1 MNFIYKFCANMYKI
15 KFCSLTN
22 IAFIFCIRG
31 ILSVTPRKILE
42 QTYKNL
48 EVILVDDGSP
58 DNCPKICDEYA
69 AKDKRVKVIHQ
80 ENCGVVIA
88 RQRGILLS
96 QGTYIGFVDPDDWI
110 EKDMFG
116 KMVNCAE
123 SNNADIVICDY
134 KTFNGAEEGVG
145 VVHNQGLDNTWSA
158 EKFRD
163 EFLLDHYPNFLCN
176 KIFKKKLFNGL
187 VCPGNITF
195 EDLYICAELFAKS
208 FKNFYLE
215 EPFYCYRIHASF
227 ANTMQKIRRKYGL
240 FIAWREHERVCEKYK
255 CPPLM
260 YSRMRAHKAAIS
272 LLVINEATGYLSEEE
287 RNDVESYLQM
297 RAKQIVNLSLK
308 HRMQLW
314 TLKNMRP
321 LCKTL
326 GNISLYFDN
335 LKQKKYKK

>member
-1 MNFIYKFCANMYKI
+1 M
-15 KFCSLTN
+15 
-22 IAFIFCIRG
+22 
-31 ILSVTPRKILE
+31 
-42 QTYKNL
+42 
-48 EVILVDDGSP
+48 
-58 DNCPKICDEYA
+58 
-69 AKDKRVKVIHQ
+69 
-80 ENCGVVIA
+80 
-88 RQRGILLS
+88 
-96 QGTYIGFVDPDDWI
+96 
-110 EKDMFG
+110 
-116 KMVNCAE
+116 
-123 SNNADIVICDY
+123 
-134 KTFNGAEEGVG
+134 
-145 VVHNQGLDNTWSA
+145 
-158 EKFRD
+158 
-163 EFLLDHYPNFLCN
+163 CN

-255 CPPLM
+255 CPSLM